1 MVAAVAM
8 VVLITI
14 GVVSAEVVTGS
25 ACGAVVPEPVAAD
38 AGDRPLVD
46 GGLETE
52 LADALP
58 GLTVLGAADVGPGT
72 GLTRLDGDTVATG
85 PRLTV
90 LRDPEGPRAAA
101 GGPVAEVD
109 APTVVVGDGATL
121 FSLALVDDATGR
133 VDAIAPV
140 TAGLEAGECVD
151 TAQVGTPLAFHLD
164 AADGQALL
172 FRIADDGDDPQVE
185 VRDADGAVSTEPIEL
200 GFGPP
205 GALAQRLDGRLGE
218 ELVVTARR
226 TRTDEQPPAVQARD
240 RASGAERWA
249 VAPSEIARHA
259 PPGDEALELSLVE
272 VTGDLVLAAVSREG
286 RRSVVLTALDA
297 DDGSHRWTSDL
308 GAHAPPSSVG
318 ERDGGLVVTAPHGGD
333 GERPPTQRLVQLDA
347 GDGGTTLLAESHGEV
362 AHAAV
367 VDGNV
372 LLGAGREL
380 MLVTPD
386 GERRAATLPARV
398 ADLVPVDG
406 AVAVLL
412 RDGDGGAV
420 VWLEP

>member
-1 MVAAVAM
+1 MIAAAAM
-8 VVLITI
+8 VILITL

-25 ACGAVVPEPVAAD
+25 ACGAVAPEPVADD
-38 AGDRPLVD
+38 AGERPLLD
-46 GGLETE
+46 AGLGTE

-58 GLTVLGAADVGPGT
+58 GLTVLAAADVGAGT
-72 GLTRLDGDTVATG
+72 GLTRLEGDTVATG

-90 LRDPEGPRAAA
+90 LSDPGGPRAAA

-109 APTVVVGDGATL
+109 DPAVVVGDGATL

-133 VDAIAPV
+133 VDAIVPV
-140 TAGLEAGECVD
+140 TAGLEAGECLD

-164 AADGQALL
+164 AADGQGLL

-185 VRDADGAVSTEPIEL
+185 VRDADGAVFAEPIEV

-205 GALAQRLDGRLGE
+205 GALAQRLDGLLGQ

-226 TRTDEQPPAVQARD
+226 TRADEQPPAIQARD
-240 RASGAERWA
+240 RASGTERWA

-259 PPGDEALELSLVE
+259 PPGDEALELSVVA
-272 VTGDLVLAAVSREG
+272 VTRDLVLAAVSREG
-286 RRSVVLTALDA
+286 RRAVLLTALDA
-297 DDGSHRWTSDL
+297 DDGSHRWTSDV
-308 GAHAPPSSVG
+308 GAHGSPGFVG
-318 ERDGGLVVTAPHGGD
+318 ERDGGLVVTAPQAD
-333 GERPPTQRLVQLDA
+333 GERPATQRLLHLDA
-347 GDGGTTLLAESHGEV
+347 ADGGTTLLAETRGEA

-367 VDGNV
+367 VDGHV

-380 MLVTPD
+380 VVVTPG
-386 GERRAATLPARV
+386 GERGAATLPTRI

-412 RDGDGGAV
+412 RDGERGAV

>member
-1 MVAAVAM
+1 M
-8 VVLITI
+8 VVLITL

-25 ACGAVVPEPVAAD
+25 ACGAVAPEPVAAEV
-38 AGDRPLVD
+38 GDRPLLD
-46 GGLETE
+46 GGLEAE

-58 GLTVLGAADVGPGT
+58 GLTVLGEDDVGAAT
-72 GLTRLDGDTVATG
+72 GLSRLDGDTVATG

-101 GGPVAEVD
+101 AGGPVAEVD
-109 APTVVVGDGATL
+109 DPAVVVGDGATL

-133 VDAIAPV
+133 VDAIVPV
-140 TAGLEAGECVD
+140 TADLEAGECVD

-172 FRIADDGDDPQVE
+172 FRIADDGDDPQLE
-185 VRDADGAVSTEPIEL
+185 VRDADGAVFTEPIEL

-205 GALAQRLDGRLGE
+205 GALAQRLDGLLGE

-226 TRTDEQPPAVQARD
+226 TRADEQPPAVQARD

-259 PPGDEALELSLVE
+259 PPGDEAVELSLVE

-286 RRSVVLTALDA
+286 RRSVLLTALDA
-297 DDGSHRWTSDL
+297 DDGSHRWTSDP
-308 GAHAPPSSVG
+308 GAHAPPSSAG
-318 ERDGGLVVTAPHGGD
+318 ERDGGLVVSAPHGGD
-333 GERPPTQRLVQLDA
+333 GERPPIQRLVHLDA
-347 GDGGTTLLAESHGEV
+347 VDGGTTLLAESHGEA

-367 VDGNV
+367 VDSHV
-372 LLGAGREL
+372 LLGARREL

-386 GERRAATLPARV
+386 GERRAATLPARI

-412 RDGDGGAV
+412 RDGDAGAV